1 MAEKIA
7 VKELQSLEQSSGLIS
22 LFEIELDATGTN
34 RVRFT
39 RGLDDDLTV
48 VRMKQYESP
57 YTVQDYDVIPAE
69 VSDLE
74 DKSTGP
80 SARPIITIA
89 NVLSTFGDAL
99 GDLKPENLIGKKFH
113 RRRTLTKY
121 LDGGS
126 GDTNSGVAPIEFP
139 RQTWIIDR
147 IETESSVELSFEL
160 TSPFNVE
167 GLVLPYRVVGHNA
180 CPWQYQGASP
190 EKAEGN
196 KRGGCTW
203 HSESKY
209 IISGTAYRVYV
220 NADDEYILNGDGG
233 FTTWSG
239 SGTRNSY
246 YKTTTTLGTSSGVR
260 RYLSDGTIDTSA
272 DGTTVNNYWQAVRDT
287 TTAPSDTSGDWNRIR
302 IYNDYDAAVTY
313 YAYTDD
319 RYNDYAKPTSGTE
332 FLWQAKITNSGKTQA
347 FGNYWKRGD
356 LCGKRLS
363 SCQCRFGF
371 APISPGTATSNGK
384 ASKDTRRELPFGGF
398 PGARK
403 FK

>member
-1 MAEKIA
+1 MSERIA
-7 VKELQSLEQSSGLIS
+7 VKEVQSLEQSSGLVS
-22 LFEIELDATGTN
+22 LYEIELNSAGTD

-57 YTVQDYDVIPAE
+57 YTVQDYDVIPVE
-69 VSDLE
+69 ISDLE

-80 SARPIITIA
+80 SARPILTIA

-99 GDLKPENLIGKKFH
+99 GSLKPEDLIGKKFH
-113 RRRTLTKY
+113 RRRTLKKY

-126 GDTNSGVAPIEFP
+126 GDTASGVAPIEFP

-147 IETESSVELSFEL
+147 IETESPVELSFEL

-190 EKAEGN
+190 EKAEAD

-203 HSESKY
+203 HTESKY
-209 IISGTAYRVYV
+209 IIGDTHQVYV
-220 NADDEYILNGDGG
+220 NADDEYVVEGDSG
-233 FTTWSG
+233 FTTWAG
-239 SGTRNSY
+239 SGTKNAY
-246 YKTTTTLGTSSGVR
+246 YKTTTTLGTSSGLR
-260 RYLSDGTIDTSA
+260 RYKADGTVDTA
-272 DGTTVNNYWQAVRDT
+272 VDGTTVNNYWQAVRDT
-287 TTAPSDTSGDWNRIR
+287 TTTPSDTSGDWNRIR
-302 IYNDYDAAVTY
+302 IYNDYDANTDY

-319 RYNDYAKPTSGTE
+319 KYNDYVKPTSGTE
-332 FLWQAKITNSGKTQA
+332 FLWQTKISHTGNAPA
-347 FGNYWKRGD
+347 FGSYWKRGD

-363 SCQCRFGF
+363 SCQCRFGVL
-371 APISPGTATSNGK
+371 PLTGQTGRWSATK
-384 ASKDTRRELPFGGF
+384 ITTRGLPFGGF

>member
-1 MAEKIA
+1 MSERIA
-7 VKELQSLEQSSGLIS
+7 VKEVQSLEQSSGLVS
-22 LFEIELDATGTN
+22 LYEIELNSAGTD

-147 IETESSVELSFEL
+147 IETESPVELSFEL
-160 TSPFNVE
+160 TSP
-167 GLVLPYRVVGHNA
+167 
-180 CPWQYQGASP
+180 
-190 EKAEGN
+190 
-196 KRGGCTW
+196 
-203 HSESKY
+203 
-209 IISGTAYRVYV
+209 
-220 NADDEYILNGDGG
+220 
-233 FTTWSG
+233 
-239 SGTRNSY
+239 
-246 YKTTTTLGTSSGVR
+246 
-260 RYLSDGTIDTSA
+260 
-272 DGTTVNNYWQAVRDT
+272 
-287 TTAPSDTSGDWNRIR
+287 
-302 IYNDYDAAVTY
+302 
-313 YAYTDD
+313 
-319 RYNDYAKPTSGTE
+319 
-332 FLWQAKITNSGKTQA
+332 
-347 FGNYWKRGD
+347 
-356 LCGKRLS
+356 
-363 SCQCRFGF
+363 
-371 APISPGTATSNGK
+371 
-384 ASKDTRRELPFGGF
+384 
-398 PGARK
+398 
-403 FK
+403 